1 MVQSLHSFLDENIQ
15 YLKDNGLYNEID
27 TVDVTVSIGVG
38 YKETANGTKRDLVK
52 NAESALF
59 EAKKLGQNRVMFAP
73 IG

>member
-1 MVQSLHSFLDENIQ
+1 M
-15 YLKDNGLYNEID
+15 
-27 TVDVTVSIGVG
+27 SIGVG